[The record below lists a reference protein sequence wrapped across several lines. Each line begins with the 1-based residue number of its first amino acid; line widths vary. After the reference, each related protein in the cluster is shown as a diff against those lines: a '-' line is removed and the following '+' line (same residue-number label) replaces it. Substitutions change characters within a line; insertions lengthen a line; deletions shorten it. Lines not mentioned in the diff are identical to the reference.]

1 MTATPDRGLTA
12 PGFPANGQ
20 LAVPVGVVDRPYD
33 QRRDVLWAELAGAA
47 GHVVV
52 AGGPQSGKSTLL
64 RTLVAGA
71 ALTHTPA
78 EVQFYAVDLG
88 GGTLSGLAGLPHVG
102 TVTSFCIVNVQFYGQ
117 AMEVPYTSALIM
129 LDGAD
134 LSLMHL
140 LQEVAVE
147 DVHIGMRVEA
157 VWVDDD
163 KIGPTLES
171 IRYFKPNGEPD
182 ADVHQPGEHGW
193 GDLEHA

>member
-1 MTATPDRGLTA
+1 MTEAGTKTHITSVG
-12 PGFPANGQ
+12 N
-20 LAVPVGVVDRPYD
+20 VGVPTTD
-33 QRRDVLWAELAGAA
+33 QID
-47 GHVVV
+47 
-52 AGGPQSGKSTLL
+52 
-64 RTLVAGA
+64 
-71 ALTHTPA
+71 
-78 EVQFYAVDLG
+78 
-88 GGTLSGLAGLPHVG
+88 LPHVG

-117 AMEVPYTSALIM
+117 AMEVPYTGALIM

-171 IRYFKPNGEPD
+171 IRYFRPNGEPD
-182 ADVHQPGEHGW
+182 AEVRQPGEHGW
-193 GDLEHA
+193 GELEHA